1 VPVAEARDRANGF
14 KGVEQAGRKLEM
26 KGIGRKLCV
35 ALVTAQG
42 ATAADLS
49 LAPLCKRRRRQCA
62 AL

>member
-1 VPVAEARDRANGF
+1 
-14 KGVEQAGRKLEM
+14 M